1 MFKLN
6 AQCILKLQ
14 ILLVDGEGETGIL
27 EMSVEK
33 IKFYGNL
40 WTKYR
45 YQYTSEELN
54 TFNKFAATYSVNE
67 LSRLL

>member
-33 IKFYGNL
+33 IKFYENL
-40 WTKYR
+40 
-45 YQYTSEELN
+45 
-54 TFNKFAATYSVNE
+54 
-67 LSRLL
+67 